1 MTAQMTESL
10 RYMGRTRDLCTEP
23 LDDYIALVHGVDGSG
38 TPRSPFRGLDT
49 WSSLW
54 RGYIGHW
61 VICQDRLY
69 LLGLF
74 RPSWGN
80 PGNPLRRKRLDMGL
94 LFPGFEKRVFAHWY
108 SGTLRV
114 RDGQMLNYR
123 HMGYMSVFERELLI
137 EVDHGVVTGTRIK
150 DNRPDACGE
159 EEGA

>member
-1 MTAQMTESL
+1 MTAQITENL
-10 RYMGRTRDLCTEP
+10 RYMGRTRAMCTEP
-23 LDDYIALVHGVDGSG
+23 LEQYIELVHGVDRSG
-38 TPRSPFRGLDT
+38 TPRSPYRDMDT
-49 WSSLW
+49 CTALW
-54 RGYIGHW
+54 RGYVGNW
-61 VICQDRLY
+61 VICQGRLY
-69 LLGLF
+69 LVGLF
-74 RPSWGN
+74 RPSWGEPVN
-80 PGNPLRRKRLDMGL
+80 LLHRRRLDMGL

-137 EVDHGVVTGTRIK
+137 EVERGVVTGTRIK